1 MDWKSILYQYSLHI
15 SGNQWDA
22 EDLAQDAWL
31 KLHDALQREPKRQ
44 VSKAYLYR
52 IVKHIWIDRMRK
64 AYGHTVPLSTNYEM
78 GEVDFT
84 LLSRELL
91 EQLAERLPRKLS
103 VIVLLADVFSFTV
116 KEIAVILHMRDSAV
130 QVSLSRARR
139 RLKEIAQDPSSA
151 NHPSPA
157 SYHPANFDALV
168 SAFQN
173 QDPHAIYEAYFGLRH
188 EGIQLTNLISSENRL
203 YFTFSDSD
211 GNMFQAI
218 SQANCV

>member
-1 MDWKSILYQYSLHI
+1 MDWKSIMYRYSMHI

-31 KLHDALQREPKRQ
+31 KLHEALQREPKRQ
-44 VSKAYLYR
+44 VSKAFLYR
-52 IVKHIWIDRMRK
+52 IVKHTWIDQMRK
-64 AYGHTVPLSTNYEM
+64 SHGHTVPWSADYET
-78 GEVDFT
+78 GDTDFT

-103 VIVLLADVFSFTV
+103 VIVLLADVCSFTA

-139 RLKEIAQDPSSA
+139 RLREIAQDTSSA
-151 NHPSPA
+151 CRQSPA
-157 SYHPANFDALV
+157 SHQPANFDDLV

-173 QDPHAIYEAYFGLRH
+173 RDPQAIYEAYFGLRH
-188 EGIQLTNLISSENRL
+188 EGIHLTTLTSSRDQLH
-203 YFTFSDSD
+203 FTFSDVD
-211 GNMFQAI
+211 GNLFQVI
-218 SQANCV
+218 SQAKYV